1 MGPTDGILSL
11 DREKVMEGQL
21 RLGAN
26 LGAIPAE
33 RMSEARTN
41 TLNRG
46 NERVNWKKA
55 EEKSPFP

>member
-1 MGPTDGILSL
+1 MALLFGMAFRDLKGSSLFGHGLQIMGPTDGILSL

-33 RMSEARTN
+33 RMS
-41 TLNRG
+41 
-46 NERVNWKKA
+46 
-55 EEKSPFP
+55 